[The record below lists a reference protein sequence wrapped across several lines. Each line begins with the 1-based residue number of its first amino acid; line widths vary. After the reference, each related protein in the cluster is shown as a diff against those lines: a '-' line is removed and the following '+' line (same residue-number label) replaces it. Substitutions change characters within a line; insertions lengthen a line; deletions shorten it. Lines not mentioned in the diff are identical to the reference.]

1 MSALESHYRRLMR
14 AYPPAYRQ
22 AHGEEIIGTLLQ
34 ASADRRLPSP
44 REAAGLIGGGVTARM
59 RAATEHPVAWW
70 ADGLHLGILLIAL
83 TNLALNLAYVSAPS
97 IASAP
102 WEIGYVVLSVALVR
116 GWLWVALPIAVV
128 VAIPAVDFVFSA
140 RVPGVFAGLAVQYL
154 AVAAGSVVLALRRS
168 RGLRRRSYV
177 WLAVP
182 VIAWAAA
189 HVHTPMTWTVQPI
202 IALFLLSAGI
212 WATAA
217 ARDLRWLL
225 AAAIFVPATIG
236 PDAVI
241 TQVYPTST
249 TAATIVFWGVE
260 VALVLVIG
268 LTAQRTRRSRT

>member
-1 MSALESHYRRLMR
+1 MSALESHYRRLLH

-44 REAAGLIGGGVTARM
+44 REAAGLIGGGITARM

-83 TNLALNLAYVSAPS
+83 TNLALNLAYISAPS

-102 WEIGYVVLSVALVR
+102 WVIGYLVLSVALVR
-116 GWLWVALPIAVV
+116 GWLWVALPLALA

-140 RVPGVFAGLAVQYL
+140 RVPGALADLAVQYL
-154 AVAAGSVVLALRRS
+154 AVAVGLVVLSLRRS
-168 RGLRRRSYV
+168 RGLRKRSYL

-189 HVHTPMTWTVQPI
+189 HVHTSMTWTVQPA
-202 IALFLLSAGI
+202 IAVFLLSAGI

-241 TQVYPTST
+241 TQVYPTAP